1 MDIMSYTSLNR
12 RIKDYFLR
20 NKLLDDK
27 TVNSNF
33 EEAETKKMTLV
44 QLLVDKKVITE
55 DDAMSILAIETNLP
69 PLDLD
74 KTALDHLEPDTL
86 SPLQIKSLRFVP
98 VSKLSN
104 IITLATANPYALDII
119 DKIRNLLRNHDVRF
133 VIVLEKKLN
142 KNIDTLKDE
151 SNIQV
156 EQLLPEEEEEKE
168 DESLQQLTKE
178 VDSSPVVSLVNKIIV
193 NAVKEKA
200 SDIHIEPMGKKTRI
214 RYRIFG
220 ALKEVYSLSIKY
232 HNVVI
237 SRIKVLCG
245 LDIAE
250 RRIPQDGK
258 FTIKYEARNIDFRVS
273 TLPSIFGEKCV
284 MRILDS
290 QSANVRLESLGFDEK
305 ALKEFRKAINAP
317 YGLVLVTGPTGSGKS
332 TTLYAALNEV
342 MSPEENITTIEDPV
356 EYQITGI
363 TQVPVNPKRGLTFAG
378 ALRSILRQDPD
389 IILLGEI
396 RDAETADIAI
406 KAALTG
412 HLVLSTL
419 HINDASSTMLR
430 LINMGI
436 EPFLV
441 ATSLNLACAQRLLKK
456 ICPNCKEKATYLE
469 KVLIDIGLKKEE
481 IEMPLYKAVGCGKC
495 HNGYVGRFAILE
507 TLPVDEDI
515 KNLILLGKSP
525 LEIKRYAINEKGMK
539 TLRRI
544 AIESAL
550 KGLTSLEEVVYMT
563 LGDN

>member
-1 MDIMSYTSLNR
+1 MDIMTYTSLNR
-12 RIKDYFLR
+12 KIRDYFLR

-27 TVNSNF
+27 TINSNF
-33 EEAETKKMTLV
+33 EEAETKRMTLV
-44 QLLVDKKVITE
+44 QLLVNKKIITE
-55 DDAMSILAIETNLP
+55 DKAMSILAVETNLP

-74 KTALDHLEPDTL
+74 KIAIDHIEPNTL
-86 SPLQIKSLRFVP
+86 SPMQIKSLRIIP
-98 VSKLSN
+98 ISKLSN
-104 IITLATANPYALDII
+104 TITLATANPFALDIL
-119 DKIRNLLRNHDVRF
+119 DKIRNLLRNHDIRF
-133 VIVLEKKLN
+133 VIVLEEKLN
-142 KNIDTLKDE
+142 KNIDPLKEE

-156 EQLLPEEEEEKE
+156 EQLLSEEEEQEE
-168 DESLQQLTKE
+168 ELEQLTKE
-178 VDSSPVVSLVNKIIV
+178 VDSSPIINLVNKIIL

-200 SDIHIEPMGKKTRI
+200 SDIHIEPIGKKTRI

-232 HNVVI
+232 HNVII

-250 RRIPQDGK
+250 RRVPQDGK

-305 ALKEFRKAINAP
+305 ALNEFRKAINAP
-317 YGLVLVTGPTGSGKS
+317 YGMVLVTGPTGSGKS
-332 TTLYAALNEV
+332 TTLYAALNEIL
-342 MSPEENITTIEDPV
+342 SPEENITTIEDPV
-356 EYQITGI
+356 EYQIPGI

-389 IILLGEI
+389 IILIGEI

-419 HINDASSTMLR
+419 HINDASSTILR
-430 LINMGI
+430 LINMGV
-436 EPFLV
+436 ESFLV
-441 ATSLNLACAQRLLKK
+441 ATSLLLASAQRLLKK
-456 ICPNCKEKATYLE
+456 LCPDCKEKVVYPE
-469 KVLIDIGLKKEE
+469 KVLLDIGLTKEE
-481 IEMPLYKAVGCGKC
+481 AQMPLYKARGCSKC
-495 HNGYVGRFAILE
+495 HNGYIGRFAILE

-525 LEIKRYAINEKGMK
+525 LEIKRYAIKEKGMK

-544 AIESAL
+544 AIENAL

-563 LGDN
+563 LADK

>member
-1 MDIMSYTSLNR
+1 MDIMTYTSLNR
-12 RIKDYFLR
+12 KIRDYFLR

-27 TVNSNF
+27 TINSNF
-33 EEAETKKMTLV
+33 EEAETKRMTLV
-44 QLLVDKKVITE
+44 QLLVNKKIITE
-55 DDAMSILAIETNLP
+55 DKAMSILAVETNLP

-74 KTALDHLEPDTL
+74 KIAIDHIEPNTL
-86 SPLQIKSLRFVP
+86 SPMQIKSLRIIP
-98 VSKLSN
+98 ISKLSN
-104 IITLATANPYALDII
+104 TITLATANPFALDIL
-119 DKIRNLLRNHDVRF
+119 DKIRNLLRNHDIRF
-133 VIVLEKKLN
+133 VIVLEEKLN
-142 KNIDTLKDE
+142 KNIDPLKEE

-156 EQLLPEEEEEKE
+156 EQLLSEEEEEQE
-168 DESLQQLTKE
+168 EELEQLTKE
-178 VDSSPVVSLVNKIIV
+178 VDSSPIINLVNKIIL

-200 SDIHIEPMGKKTRI
+200 SDIHIEPIGKKTRI

-232 HNVVI
+232 HNVII

-250 RRIPQDGK
+250 RRVPQDGK

-305 ALKEFRKAINAP
+305 ALNEFRKAINAP
-317 YGLVLVTGPTGSGKS
+317 YGMVLVTGPTGSGKS
-332 TTLYAALNEV
+332 TTLYAALNEIL
-342 MSPEENITTIEDPV
+342 SPEENITTIEDPV
-356 EYQITGI
+356 EYQIPGI

-389 IILLGEI
+389 IILIGEI

-419 HINDASSTMLR
+419 HINDASSTILR
-430 LINMGI
+430 LINMGV
-436 EPFLV
+436 ESFLV
-441 ATSLNLACAQRLLKK
+441 ATSLLLASAQRLLKK
-456 ICPNCKEKATYLE
+456 LCPDCKEKVVYPE
-469 KVLIDIGLKKEE
+469 KVLLDIGLTKEE
-481 IEMPLYKAVGCGKC
+481 AQMPLYKARGCSKC
-495 HNGYVGRFAILE
+495 HNGYIGRFAILE

-525 LEIKRYAINEKGMK
+525 LEIKRYAIKEKGMK

-544 AIESAL
+544 AIENAL

-563 LGDN
+563 LADK